1 MPSCSSLTWSVTL
14 SSARTILHAAR
25 VASAGGRAD
34 DSDKPAFRDM
44 FAGYVEV
51 NPRARGDSELSLVP
65 LRTPHEPPFVTLR
78 GGGEARCG
86 WREGA
91 GEMSCQVAV
100 PLQSSHHDQSVSGC
114 VILSIDTTP
123 VCLLF
128 PLF

>member
-1 MPSCSSLTWSVTL
+1 M
-14 SSARTILHAAR
+14 
-25 VASAGGRAD
+25 ASAGGRAD

-100 PLQSSHHDQSVSGC
+100 PLLSSHHDQKACPAV
-114 VILSIDTTP
+114 
-123 VCLLF
+123 
-128 PLF
+128 